1 MDAARTPQD
10 GLDVGRR
17 RLLRWAWIP
26 ILLIVVGIAWW
37 WAFHPANLP
46 TSPTQMTAT
55 VKSGQT
61 VYIGVPVGATKQRT
75 LSIHSARVTADGAE
89 VSVWVCAGGSVSTT
103 TRPEPFCETWKGAK
117 NANLRLAGGDQLV
130 LGVASDSPGTVE
142 VGRIRLDFSDGL
154 QRGSSDIGPTYSVT
168 FLG

>member
-1 MDAARTPQD
+1 MDAAPTPQD

-26 ILLIVVGIAWW
+26 ALLLVVGVAWW
-37 WAFHPANLP
+37 WAFHPADLP
-46 TSPTQMTAT
+46 TSDTELTAT

-61 VYIGVPVGATKQRT
+61 VYIGVPAGTTKERT
-75 LSIHSARVTADGAE
+75 LSIHSAKSNAEGADL
-89 VSVWVCAGGSVSTT
+89 SVWVCEGGSVSTT
-103 TRPEPFCETWKGAK
+103 TRPEPFCKKWKGAK
-117 NANLRLAGGDQLV
+117 NADLRLAGGDQLV
-130 LGVASDSPGTVE
+130 LGVTSDSPGTVE

-154 QRGSSDIGPTYSVT
+154 QRGSSDFGPTYSVT